1 MKRVKAKVMSV
12 SVNVNTC
19 FPVRL
24 IYNGTGAVFRN
35 PITPSH
41 RTSRH
46 DLKMNY
52 YGKTTSYT
60 RLHFA
65 MCAVRTLRYS
75 DPSVLTHALLL
86 HSWWYQKKK
95 KQQQWGS
102 SV

>member
-41 RTSRH
+41 RTSRR

-52 YGKTTSYT
+52 
-60 RLHFA
+60 
-65 MCAVRTLRYS
+65 
-75 DPSVLTHALLL
+75 
-86 HSWWYQKKK
+86 
-95 KQQQWGS
+95 
-102 SV
+102 